1 MSWEALFRD
10 TLPRMALRNL
20 ITDVAGVTVGHADDA
35 KLASGVTAI
44 MFDEPAV
51 ASIDVR
57 GGGTGTRESVLLDP
71 SMTVEK
77 IDALVLAGGSAFG
90 LDAAAGVMAQLAEAG
105 PRLRGARR
113 AGADRA
119 GRDPVRPA
127 QRRRQGLGPFPAL
140 SRARLHGGRGGR
152 RHIQAR
158 HRRRRLRRHH
168 RQSQRR
174 HRFRLGDGRRHHGR
188 RAGRGQC
195 RGLRHRRVRAVVLGG
210 AVRARRRVR
219 RARPALADAR
229 RCADVPHQG
238 TDRSRTPRWRWS
250 RPTRP

>member
-1 MSWEALFRD
+1 
-10 TLPRMALRNL
+10 MALRNL

-35 KLASGVTAI
+35 KLASGVTAV

-105 PRLRGARR
+105 RGFAVRGARVPIVPGAILFDLLNGGDKAWGR
-113 AGADRA
+113 FPPYRELGYTAAAAAGGTFKLGTAGAGFGA
-119 GRDPVRPA
+119 TTANLKG
-127 QRRRQGLGPFPAL
+127 GLGSASATVGDITVGAL
-140 SRARLHGGRGGR
+140 VAVNAAGS
-152 RHIQAR
+152 R
-158 HRRRRLRRHH
+158 HRRI
-168 RQSQRR
+168 
-174 HRFRLGDGRRHHGR
+174 
-188 RAGRGQC
+188 
-195 RGLRHRRVRAVVLGG
+195 RAVVLGG

-238 TDRSRTPRWRWS
+238 TDR
-250 RPTRP
+250 